1 MYNKGFR
8 CVITMTWPIHR
19 LLARFWSMTNIQ
31 PSFTHSIS
39 SIYVLCF
46 TQFAATSLKLLH
58 FTKWYSL
65 TNENETG
72 IAFYYDGTLNYFGY
86 PHAFLG
92 ILAIIILIVVV
103 FIPTVYLLLHPF
115 KWFHMILDWCRLK
128 CSQFVIT
135 LVDDYT
141 GTFKNGCD
149 NTSDY
154 RYFAGLYLFLRII
167 IICIYYIPIEHYHI
181 ILRVETC

>member
-1 MYNKGFR
+1 MVLLLLSLYNNLQEYMKASGDVTIMWTFHSFLA
-8 CVITMTWPIHR
+8 CFWCITD
-19 LLARFWSMTNIQ
+19 IQ

-46 TQFAATSLKLLH
+46 TQFTATSLKLLH
-58 FTKWYSL
+58 YTKWYSL

-115 KWFHMILDWCRLK
+115 KWFHKILDWCRLK
-128 CSQFVIT
+128 RSQFVIT
-135 LVDDYT
+135 LVDDYL
-141 GTFKNGCD
+141 GTFNNGFFC
-149 NTSDY
+149 
-154 RYFAGLYLFLRII
+154 
-167 IICIYYIPIEHYHI
+167 
-181 ILRVETC
+181 